1 MQMLYQLDHNGE
13 QQHPTSPLPKIYLK
27 IISLGKE
34 KQEVLTFGMSS
45 PSWVKLPDN
54 PKPAPYAAGQPAEP
68 MTSQTLTNAVEP
80 FV

>member
-13 QQHPTSPLPKIYLK
+13 QKHPTSPLPKIYLK

-45 PSWVKLPDN
+45 PSPVELPDN
-54 PKPAPYAAGQPAEP
+54 LKPEPCATGQPAEP
-68 MTSQTLTNAVEP
+68 MVAQTFTNAVKP